1 MSQPSTKII
10 LKRLL
15 APLIKYFGIFM
26 FMGILIVF
34 STFWL
39 GELLGG
45 LLIGYLG
52 DSLGLFVRPVLISGI
67 VILLMYGLRM
77 PLLVKTNQLIWF
89 KCFTTVQINAIY
101 RLYSYGVGSFAFLT
115 TLVVLN
121 TYLALLGG
129 ITWFNTSEYLL
140 SYLLILL
147 VVIPVFCFKKNKLI
161 QRQNK

>member
-1 MSQPSTKII
+1 
-10 LKRLL
+10 
-15 APLIKYFGIFM
+15 
-26 FMGILIVF
+26 MGILIVF

>member
-89 KCFTTVQINAIY
+89 KCFTTEQINAIY